1 MSVVSTGPNLIFFAM
16 VNQEEGARLAREP
29 GTLCHDVIV
38 AMRPAIAQG
47 TFTREHAA
55 RVWSAVLE
63 HPAHKS
69 EWSVI
74 RSPSASAQQALAG
87 VGLAFKTQ
95 KGSGSVVVTGLAAE
109 GSASKCRQLSVGTV
123 ITAVDGE
130 AVGALEDAVIRSKI
144 LGPYGSLVTLTIQ
157 RDREEMD
164 VVLERSLQTASLP
177 GATRPSSVGEE
188 KNLKGWTGEEERA
201 ELAMASLRKLKMY
214 LAQQVGASHYHIIHG
229 MPEGPKA

>member
-1 MSVVSTGPNLIFFAM
+1 MF
-16 VNQEEGARLAREP
+16 NQEEGGRLAREP

-69 EWSVI
+69 EESVI

-130 AVGALEDAVIRSKI
+130 SVGALEDAVIRSKI

-157 RDREEMD
+157 HDREEMD

-177 GATRPSSVGEE
+177 WATPSSVSEE

-214 LAQQVGASHYHIIHG
+214 LAQQVGASHYHKIHG
-229 MPEGPKA
+229 MPEGPKS

>member
-1 MSVVSTGPNLIFFAM
+1 M

-177 GATRPSSVGEE
+177 GATPSSVSEE